1 MKTLVAILLS
11 TLTFAMNI
19 SKENLSF
26 YQKAFPNAS
35 TKKTIKI
42 PDPISDKPIN
52 SSILKIYDKY
62 KKHLGYI
69 REIKTTTGC
78 DSACLPVVFTLFYN
92 HENTLIKLQ
101 SRPGLTKKF
110 HAPFTTKDYE
120 KLDLILLMNPK
131 VFKKVNHPTEM
142 VDAISGETKKD
153 YKEHVVKNAAYS
165 SLRVN
170 LYHQQTK
177 MFLKTLK

>member
-1 MKTLVAILLS
+1 
-11 TLTFAMNI
+11 
-19 SKENLSF
+19 
-26 YQKAFPNAS
+26 
-35 TKKTIKI
+35 
-42 PDPISDKPIN
+42 
-52 SSILKIYDKY
+52 
-62 KKHLGYI
+62 
-69 REIKTTTGC
+69 
-78 DSACLPVVFTLFYN
+78 
-92 HENTLIKLQ
+92 
-101 SRPGLTKKF
+101 
-110 HAPFTTKDYE
+110 
-120 KLDLILLMNPK
+120 MNPK